1 VRRSLD
7 EDIELDDDP
16 ARIDVDEVHRFL
28 VEEAYWVRERSREVV
43 RRTIAESTRVLGAY
57 AAERQVGFARALSD
71 RVSFA
76 YLDDVYVL
84 EEFRGRG
91 IGVALV
97 DELVNTEPL
106 AALNWMLFTADAH
119 AFYRRLG
126 FGPCP
131 EHALM
136 RSRSPATPG
145 PAGAGV
151 EP

>member
-1 VRRSLD
+1 VRRRLD
-7 EDIELDDDP
+7 DHIELDDDP
-16 ARIDVDEVHRFL
+16 ARIDVGEVHRFL
-28 VEEAYWVRERSREVV
+28 VEDAYWVRERSREVV
-43 RRTIAESTRVLGAY
+43 RRTIAESTRVIGAY
-57 AAERQVGFARALSD
+57 AAERQIGFARALSD

-97 DELVNTEPL
+97 DELVNAGPL
-106 AALNWMLFTADAH
+106 VGLNWMLFTADAH

-131 EHALM
+131 AHALM
-136 RSRSPATPG
+136 RSPAPPG
-145 PAGAGV
+145 PASPGV
-151 EP
+151 ER